1 MARRVPKRE
10 VARGESPDDPRAQY
24 SHSGHPMRNLRLGSL
39 FGIPIRLNLSFLIVL
54 PLIAYL
60 IGIQITPL
68 ASILNQVW
76 HAQIETASLVVGW
89 MPWILGIL
97 SAVGLFSCVVLHE
110 LGHSL
115 VARRFGFA
123 TESITLWFLGGVSAL
138 AEIPEDWRQ
147 EFLVAIAGPLVSI
160 ALGVICYGILVILP
174 AGLDAVRF
182 IVAYLSLLNIVLA
195 LFNLLP
201 GFPMDGGRILRSLL
215 ARTRS
220 HARAT
225 QIAASVG
232 KGVAVIL
239 GILGLLSFN
248 IFLIAIAFFV
258 YLSAS
263 SEVVQ
268 ETLSGV
274 EDRPVSDI
282 MTPVSELDTVQP
294 ETTITELFEQM
305 FEQRHVGYPVVED
318 GRIVGIVTLDDA
330 GRVSIQE
337 RDAFTVQ
344 DVMTRDLETVPADE
358 SVEEFLKQFQRSAVG
373 RMFVVDMNEEI
384 IGLITRTDV
393 MTIIQ
398 ISKQ

>member
-1 MARRVPKRE
+1 
-10 VARGESPDDPRAQY
+10 
-24 SHSGHPMRNLRLGSL
+24 MRNISLGSL
-39 FGIPIRLNLSFLIVL
+39 FGIPIRLNVSFLIVL

-60 IGIQITPL
+60 ISIQIPPL
-68 ASILNQVW
+68 ASVLNQVW
-76 HAQIETASLVVGW
+76 HARIDPTTLVGGW

-97 SAVGLFSCVVLHE
+97 SAIGLFTCVVLHE

-138 AEIPEDWRQ
+138 SEIPQNWRQ

-160 ALGVICYGILVILP
+160 ILGIICYGILVVLP
-174 AGLDAVRF
+174 TGLDAVRF

-215 ARTRS
+215 ARTHS

-232 KGVAVIL
+232 KGVAVMF
-239 GILGLLSFN
+239 GIIGLLSLN

-258 YLSAS
+258 YLSAT

-274 EDRPVSDI
+274 NDTTVDEI
-282 MTPVSELDTVQP
+282 MTPVSELDTVHP
-294 ETTITELFEQM
+294 DTTISDLFEQM
-305 FEQRHVGYPVVED
+305 FEQRHTGYPVTED
-318 GRIVGIVTLDDA
+318 GHIIGIVTLDDA
-330 GRVSIQE
+330 ARIPE
-337 RDAFTVQ
+337 DKRDEYTVRA
-344 DVMTRDLETVPADE
+344 VMTRDLKTVSADE
-358 SVEEFLKQFQRSAVG
+358 SVEEFLKEFQRSRIG
-373 RMFVVDMNEEI
+373 RMFVVDSNGQI
-384 IGLITRTDV
+384 VGLVTRTDV
-393 MTIIQ
+393 MTILT
-398 ISKQ
+398 ISRQ